1 MEQAHKNQR
10 NSTENNQKNLKR
22 FQSITKFYTVITLFE
37 EIQGVACTIQSPTMQ
52 NLFSNIQSFLK
63 TQQSQRYTHV
73 PTWQGALVLVA
84 VVGIPWCLCMG
95 VFAARSQA
103 LAAARVEAK
112 NLGQEEELNENTDC
126 DNTNEEDSN
135 EKEGNNN
142 EKEDNSNKKEDPKA
156 SIKEVIEQQLDENA
170 APLHLNMR
178 ISARLKGVSNSN
190 NNVPT
195 RRVMSRS
202 SSRGSS
208 RSASPAPE
216 LQSHSS
222 SSSLAE
228 DQWTDILTDRK
239 GFTELEPVPPHAMV
253 VLSKLPAVSERL
265 SEETLEDVHAFSDLV
280 AKSMN
285 SSTRS
290 IQNPSSDNSYLETLD
305 EEADSFDDSE
315 EAASNIPT
323 IMEDGTAQVVF
334 DLLDS
339 KATTTTGQEQ

>member
-1 MEQAHKNQR
+1 MHQSHKNQR
-10 NSTENNQKNLKR
+10 NSTEYNQNYLKR
-22 FQSITKFYTVITLFE
+22 FHSIVKISTVVTLSTK
-37 EIQGVACTIQSPTMQ
+37 IQGVTCTIQTPTMQ
-52 NLFSNIQSFLK
+52 NIFLNIQSFLK

-73 PTWQGALVLVA
+73 PTWQGALVVVA
-84 VVGIPWCLCMG
+84 VVGIPLCLSMG

-103 LAAARVEAK
+103 LAAAKVESK
-112 NLGQEEELNENTDC
+112 NLGHEEELNENTEC
-126 DNTNEEDSN
+126 DNTNEE
-135 EKEGNNN
+135 E
-142 EKEDNSNKKEDPKA
+142 SNKKEDVINANEDPDV
-156 SIKEVIEQQLDENA
+156 SIKEAIERPLDENA

-228 DQWTDILTDRK
+228 DEWTDILTDRK
-239 GFTELEPVPPHAMV
+239 GFEELGPVPAHTMV
-253 VLSKLPAVSERL
+253 VLSKLPAVNERL

-280 AKSMN
+280 AKSAGN

-290 IQNPSSDNSYLETLD
+290 IQNIPSSDNSYLETLD

-315 EAASNIPT
+315 EAASDIPT
-323 IMEDGTAQVVF
+323 IKEDGTTQVVIN
-334 DLLDS
+334 LLDS
-339 KATTTTGQEQ
+339 KATTATGQKQ